1 MWGVCLRL
9 LVKNMKG
16 NDSDICWYSLTR
28 QLFNHLLQPLVLCF
42 LWMFL
47 IFNFDTKLND
57 WRGYCS
63 GRDVALFDW
72 KTHGDSPNHLV
83 YRCSMAITAAHDAAV
98 THCFCFPLSSCECVN
113 ESLWWNVFWSSAVVV
128 CNPVCFFNTVM
139 FKGVMNSH
147 LTLVFPSFV
156 NDS

>member
-16 NDSDICWYSLTR
+16 NDNDFVDILLLCSCSTIC
-28 QLFNHLLQPLVLCF
+28 FNHLFYF

-72 KTHGDSPNHLV
+72 KIHGDSPNHLV
-83 YRCSMAITAAHDAAV
+83 YRWWSIAITAAHDAAV
-98 THCFCFPLSSCECVN
+98 THCFS
-113 ESLWWNVFWSSAVVV
+113 VFLCLHVSVWMRV
-128 CNPVCFFNTVM
+128 CGEMFSGLVLCLFVTLCWMNYFF
-139 FKGVMNSH
+139 
-147 LTLVFPSFV
+147 LTLWCSKV
-156 NDS
+156 